1 MALGKFVFSINAFGG
16 FKKTNKKKTKQ
27 ARSHNSYGP
36 FGFVIFM
43 KCLLLC
49 YI

>member
-16 FKKTNKKKTKQ
+16 FKKQTKKTKQ
-27 ARSHNSYGP
+27 ARSRNSYGP